1 MLEVLSEAATDLN
14 PLLNSP
20 PYFKE
25 KEWEDSIPV
34 ELTQNGDEVEFQF
47 PVAYDDDFDEVE
59 IKLEMPEWKSF
70 AKYNKASG

>member
-1 MLEVLSEAATDLN
+1 MHEVPISLTDEHGNKSQYILMLEVLSEAATDLN

-34 ELTQNGDEVEFQF
+34 EL
-47 PVAYDDDFDEVE
+47 A
-59 IKLEMPEWKSF
+59 
-70 AKYNKASG
+70 